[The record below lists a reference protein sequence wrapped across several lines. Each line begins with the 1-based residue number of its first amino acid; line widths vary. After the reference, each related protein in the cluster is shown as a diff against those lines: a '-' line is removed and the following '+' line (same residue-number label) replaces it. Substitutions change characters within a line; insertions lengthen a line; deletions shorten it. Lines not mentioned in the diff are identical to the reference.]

1 MSVIRLFTVS
11 FALFTVT
18 DSVMLFTN
26 DGDTIKGM
34 RKVKQVGHI
43 FRLSFMILFLHAR
56 MKLSDNI
63 SDTFFSHSQYLGC
76 SCIVLIMYF
85 PSSHSM
91 NHSIFERILSMKIL
105 LLRQSS
111 Y

>member
-34 RKVKQVGHI
+34 RKVKQVDI
-43 FRLSFMILFLHAR
+43 
-56 MKLSDNI
+56 
-63 SDTFFSHSQYLGC
+63 
-76 SCIVLIMYF
+76 
-85 PSSHSM
+85 
-91 NHSIFERILSMKIL
+91 
-105 LLRQSS
+105 
-111 Y
+111 